1 MPQQPSS
8 CGKYSQG
15 MPVLSTKRIPV
26 SATRLGTGGCPRV
39 PGGRVGG
46 SSGSTSAHNSS
57 LTSGLAMHQTVH
69 GAGHYF

>member
-8 CGKYSQG
+8 CGKYSHG
-15 MPVLSTKRIPV
+15 MPVFRTKMIPV

-39 PGGRVGG
+39 PAGRVGG
-46 SSGSTSAHNSS
+46 SNGSTIAHNSS
-57 LTSGLAMHQTVH
+57 LTNGLAMPRTMH